1 MSEIKID
8 PHNYRV
14 HGEKNKA
21 IIRKSLEDCGA
32 GRSIL
37 LDGDDVVIAGNG
49 VYEQAQELGLPV
61 RIIESDGQELIAIK
75 RTDLKTEDAKRR
87 ALALADNHATDTSIF
102 NVEAVLMD
110 FSVDELDSWEFE
122 IDTTNIDLLE
132 DVEQNGFKNAIKES
146 SDLFT
151 LSFALPK
158 SMKEDVEAYI
168 KRNGKDNL
176 TQLIISEICRDAE
189 AK

>member
-8 PHNYRV
+8 PRNYRV

-21 IIRKSLEDCGA
+21 IIRKSLTDCGA

-61 RIIESDGQELIAIK
+61 RIIESDGRELIAIK

-110 FSVDELDSWEFE
+110 FDAGELDAWEFE
-122 IDTTNIDLLE
+122 IDTSNISMLE
-132 DVEQNGFKNAIKES
+132 DIEQNSFTRAVKES
-146 SDLFT
+146 ADVFT
-151 LSFALPK
+151 MSFTLPK
-158 SMKEDVEAYI
+158 SMQDDVEDYI

-176 TQLIISEICRDAE
+176 TQLIVSEVCRDAE